1 MLYIY
6 VVQSQS
12 ISKQEGWLLKNL
24 LQYWPARSS
33 SFITMLFWFV
43 AGDVTTETTF
53 FNSRERM
60 ANVRERMANVRE
72 GNNVIGGSVDF
83 STDRAQVFDFGP
95 SDTQTTSWQLFLLL
109 RKNKKFPESAY
120 RFPIRVTS

>member
-1 MLYIY
+1 
-6 VVQSQS
+6 
-12 ISKQEGWLLKNL
+12 
-24 LQYWPARSS
+24 
-33 SFITMLFWFV
+33 MLFWFV